1 MSQTLNI
8 EIVNPVNYSNWNEDI
23 LNLSGYTFFHSSQWS
38 NLISK
43 TYDYKPIYYILK
55 HDKRMTA
62 VFPLMEIKSFL
73 TGKRA
78 VSLPFSDFSN
88 PLVEDYSQFDKLF
101 KTITENGKS
110 RNWKHIDLKGYRE
123 LLPKNIPSYLEYE
136 HILELNGDEE
146 VLFSAF
152 NDSTKRNIRKA
163 VKSNVKVFKSQ
174 TKESVDQFFKL
185 NSLTRKRHGLPPQP
199 YSFFLNLYKTLIKP
213 GSGFIFLAEYQ
224 NKIIAGAVYLHFG
237 KKALYKYGA
246 SDLNY
251 QNVRANNLVMW
262 EAVKYYNS
270 NKYTEFS
277 FGKTE
282 PDNEGLRRFK
292 NGWSPQEIGSYS
304 YRYNLTEDKFL
315 NFSTQ
320 TSGFHNKI
328 FENLPLP
335 VLNMFGSLAYKHF
348 G

>member
-43 TYDYKPIYYILK
+43 TYGYKPIYYILK
-55 HDKRMTA
+55 DDKRIAA

-101 KTITENGKS
+101 KKITENGKS
-110 RNWKHIDLKGYRE
+110 RNWKHIALKGYRE
-123 LLPKNIPSYLEYE
+123 LLPKNIPSYLEFE

-163 VKSNVKVFKSQ
+163 VKSDVKVFKSQ

-185 NSLTRKRHGLPPQP
+185 NSLTRKRH
-199 YSFFLNLYKTLIKP
+199 
-213 GSGFIFLAEYQ
+213 
-224 NKIIAGAVYLHFG
+224 
-237 KKALYKYGA
+237 
-246 SDLNY
+246 
-251 QNVRANNLVMW
+251 
-262 EAVKYYNS
+262 
-270 NKYTEFS
+270 
-277 FGKTE
+277 
-282 PDNEGLRRFK
+282 
-292 NGWSPQEIGSYS
+292 
-304 YRYNLTEDKFL
+304 
-315 NFSTQ
+315 
-320 TSGFHNKI
+320 
-328 FENLPLP
+328 
-335 VLNMFGSLAYKHF
+335 
-348 G
+348 